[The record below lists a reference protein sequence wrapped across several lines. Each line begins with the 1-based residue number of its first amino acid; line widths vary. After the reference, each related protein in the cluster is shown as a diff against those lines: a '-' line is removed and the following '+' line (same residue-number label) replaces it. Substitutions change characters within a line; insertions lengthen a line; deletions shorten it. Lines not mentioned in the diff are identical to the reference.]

1 MLRNE
6 EKARDVVQEVFLKI
20 VQKRDSYKQTKK
32 FSSWIYRI
40 ATNLCLDEIRKSKLR
55 QNVTGEEAE
64 NVPAKAANEPASI
77 LEKEE
82 KEKAVKAAIGKLDPD
97 NRAVILLHQY
107 SGLTYDEI
115 AESLDKKPNWVKW
128 RLKLAYDELAVSL
141 KMYSAGNSCH
151 EEERKPGPS
160 GL

>member
-115 AESLDKKPNWVKW
+115 APEI
-128 RLKLAYDELAVSL
+128 
-141 KMYSAGNSCH
+141 
-151 EEERKPGPS
+151 